1 MLLGMWLHDDPFSQR
16 IREDTYWNPPMVVI
30 LIKEE
35 FSLIFMRRYYQQIE
49 VVIYFL
55 LLKLPVFIVEVV
67 LNPHKP
73 LIDQFWD
80 N

>member
-1 MLLGMWLHDDPFSQR
+1 
-16 IREDTYWNPPMVVI
+16 MVVI